1 MIQTVRGFSSF
12 EAGFLAKEFRAKDW
26 HRTMQR
32 SLLTENFSS
41 LELRNHYYDLRA
53 QAFAFLVTVGSK
65 ALVLEEQKIKSVINY
80 EGINDEAEIRAQMV
94 NEERIRS
101 IRRRIM
107 SKSALQVLKRGRDE
121 KLRTVDIVLHQDRKK
136 GTFLSWRSK
145 LNYAKKFDITSG
157 TIVSKFTTKELS
169 QNRNSTL
176 SSPASPTSSKR
187 GSTSF
192 EVVDISK
199 LDVKKRTT
207 RSMGES
213 SPASVLTNGSAS
225 FLRLKNQSRT
235 LDLSFQSNLELE
247 AFLLILQKTVG
258 VQVQPE
264 VLQINA
270 SPAASP

>member
-1 MIQTVRGFSSF
+1 MF
-12 EAGFLAKEFRAKDW
+12 EGGFLAKEFRAKDW
-26 HRTMQR
+26 RRTMQR

-169 QNRNSTL
+169 QNRYSTL

-199 LDVKKRTT
+199 LDVKKRAT